1 MTTQHPIV
9 DRYVN
14 AVNSGDPAEIV
25 SLFVDDAVLTN
36 PVGTFQGTD
45 AIGRFY
51 RDVVVAGKAVVAAG
65 AVLADGLLV
74 MAEIRGAS
82 PLDDFASTAYAVDVF
97 RLSSDGRIQ
106 TLEIYYR

>member
-1 MTTQHPIV
+1 MTIQHPIV

-36 PVGTFQGTD
+36 PVGTFQGAD
-45 AIGRFY
+45 AIGSFY